1 MAKKQNHGFRQGL
14 FLATAAILIV
24 VICARNTDF
33 LVKKYH
39 EQILDEWIG
48 LLIFSALSA
57 LLINQLY
64 AKIYERYV
72 ETRRGIKYI
81 ALSLFAIMVST
92 YVVLRFQEAV
102 DYQTSLALFVS
113 SALLGAGWWVQA
125 TISSAA
131 ARKAHTVNTIMNQRN
146 SELFIQK
153 NDFVMKMFPR
163 KKTINPVFN
172 EHMLDPH
179 SKKFQHAKFSEEY
192 QQAARD
198 LSYVLNYYE
207 FIAVGVLNGDFD
219 EHLMKECFV
228 GILVSLEKRA
238 YLVIQASQKIQN
250 PKIFESIVALVD
262 RWGEQKSM
270 TTRCKENQNVEAF
283 DMHPPQEETD
293 RMMAAPVAPPASGA
307 AHGAGHGA
315 ANLAAVPPPPPHAHD
330 AAAPA
335 GAGGAAP
342 NP

>member
-1 MAKKQNHGFRQGL
+1 MAKKQNHGFRQGV
-14 FLATAAILIV
+14 FLATAFILIV
-24 VICARNTDF
+24 VICARNTEW
-33 LVKKYH
+33 LVKKLNA
-39 EQILDEWIG
+39 QVLDEWIG

-64 AKIYERYV
+64 AKIYQRYV

-81 ALSLFAIMVST
+81 AFSLFAIMVST
-92 YVVLRFQEAV
+92 YVVLRFQET

-146 SELFIQK
+146 SELFIHK

-163 KKTINPVFN
+163 KKTINPVFS

-179 SKKFQHAKFSEEY
+179 SKKFQHAKFSEDY

-250 PKIFESIVALVD
+250 PKIFESIVTLVD

-293 RMMAAPVAPPASGA
+293 RMMAAPATG

-315 ANLAAVPPPPPHAHD
+315 ANLAAVPPATHTHD
-330 AAAPA
+330 AAAAA
-335 GAGGAAP
+335 GAAGATP
-342 NP
+342 NA